1 MAQFS
6 IPLTRLAQKSGL
18 SLSTVVRKAT
28 LDIFSRVVLRS
39 PVDTGR
45 FRANWNVSYGQ
56 PNASVTTDTGQGRI
70 QAEIASVATSPV
82 GSVSY
87 LTNGLPYARRLEYG
101 YSKQAPAGMV
111 RLTVREFG
119 AFVDK
124 AIASLA

>member
-1 MAQFS
+1 MAQFT
-6 IPLTRLAQKSGL
+6 IPLARLAAKSGL
-18 SLSTVVRKAT
+18 DLATVVRKVT
-28 LDIFSRVVLRS
+28 LDLFSRVVLRS

-70 QAEIASVATSPV
+70 QAEIGGVATSPV

-111 RLTVREFG
+111 RLTVREFS
-119 AFVDK
+119 AFIDK